1 MGAQMNPILS
11 MRKRFRRSRTQK
23 RGKVIAQ
30 HNQHIET
37 RITQLQVRTVA
48 AIVVWVVVALLL
60 LNRAL
65 QTEWITPLS
74 IGLTII
80 AVLIYFSPR
89 FRKKKSQPQESA
101 SS

>member
-1 MGAQMNPILS
+1 MNPILS

-48 AIVVWVVVALLL
+48 AIIVWVVVILLL
-60 LNRAL
+60 LNRAIRS
-65 QTEWITPLS
+65 EWITPIS
-74 IGLTII
+74 IVLTII

-89 FRKKKSQPQESA
+89 LKN
-101 SS
+101 